1 MPGGRSAQTGQQ
13 GFTPAPCPCRQPMVP
28 PAEAMAMLVS
38 LRAEPCAR
46 PGQGQ
51 RWPLPA
57 STGRCWPVLAKSR
70 SSLAQRPWA
79 SPAADPAGLSCRP
92 PCSACPFDAWG
103 LSRPSGGQAAV
114 LQAERACPAACAPRH
129 AATARPDPQ
138 GVCAVKGQPA
148 RQAFSGMRNFQATP
162 CGQAGIASGGALL
175 SLRGRFLAGTR
186 QGRRLATLQEA
197 VWRSFGHRRPSS
209 QFSVRRIF
217 FLMQTAGHG
226 IMPTAR
232 RNESVAEGIRE
243 ACGSAQTMPAWC
255 ARTADHAGIP
265 NAKPVRKRPRGWPKV
280 RLEQI
285 VWRGLPGVDCLAERR
300 SGGAALPGE
309 SLNRG

>member
-1 MPGGRSAQTGQQ
+1 MGVSGGG
-13 GFTPAPCPCRQPMVP
+13 
-28 PAEAMAMLVS
+28 
-38 LRAEPCAR
+38 
-46 PGQGQ
+46 
-51 RWPLPA
+51 
-57 STGRCWPVLAKSR
+57 
-70 SSLAQRPWA
+70 
-79 SPAADPAGLSCRP
+79 SCRP
-92 PCSACPFDAWG
+92 LVQATLFC
-103 LSRPSGGQAAV
+103 LSIRCLGSFTAVWRAAAV

-197 VWRSFGHRRPSS
+197 VWRSFGHRRPLS

-280 RLEQI
+280 RLAQI
-285 VWRGLPGVDCLAERR
+285 VWRRLSGADCLARIAWR
-300 SGGAALPGE
+300 GLSGRAPIRWGGASRRE
-309 SLNRG
+309 SEQGVKGTWAA